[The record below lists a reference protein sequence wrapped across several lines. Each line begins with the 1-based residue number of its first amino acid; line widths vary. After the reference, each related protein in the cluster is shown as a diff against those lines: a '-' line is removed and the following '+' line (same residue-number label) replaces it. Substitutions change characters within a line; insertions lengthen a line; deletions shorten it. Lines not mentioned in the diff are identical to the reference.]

1 MKVGK
6 IIGIAPNV
14 NRTNKTN
21 KQDLT
26 SFGSDNK
33 SNDLSF
39 DGHYRTL
46 RTKMYVK
53 EHYKWKTVPCGTQG
67 ETMEV
72 ADTTE
77 YEHLYSTA
85 QMLDGNDKT
94 VFKNKEYGKPE
105 ELAIINSDDFIKGS
119 RIEYNPYHDLEC
131 VGDREYNEK
140 VYFTDKN
147 EEVDI
152 PNLSGK
158 PAYVVFAPGAHKPA
172 PPKKT
177 FFQRLFW

>member
-1 MKVGK
+1 MKLAVVRK
-6 IIGIAPNV
+6 IASSGAFSV
-14 NRTNKTN
+14 NNN
-21 KQDLT
+21 
-26 SFGSDNK
+26 
-33 SNDLSF
+33 
-39 DGHYRTL
+39 
-46 RTKMYVK
+46 
-53 EHYKWKTVPCGTQG
+53 QG
-67 ETMEV
+67 YTR
-72 ADTTE
+72 
-77 YEHLYSTA
+77 L
-85 QMLDGNDKT
+85 
-94 VFKNKEYGKPE
+94 
-105 ELAIINSDDFIKGS
+105 I
-119 RIEYNPYHDLEC
+119 NPYHDLEC